1 MVLTSKEGL
10 TNYNEAI
17 GKLMTNRANS
27 GLGRSTAE
35 QLAEAIFAATTYGKN
50 PLRYLVG
57 ADAEQA
63 YGMRQQVG
71 DDAFIAGM
79 KERIIS

>member
-1 MVLTSKEGL
+1 MGLTSKEGL
-10 TNYNEAI
+10 TDYNEAI
-17 GKLMTNRANS
+17 GKFMTNRANS

-35 QLAEAIFAATTYGKN
+35 QLTGAIFAATTDGKN
-50 PLRYLVG
+50 QLRYLAG

-71 DDAFIAGM
+71 DDAFIAAM
-79 KERIIS
+79 KELTIS